1 MVFTVV
7 ASWGSEVWRR
17 EKRSLCAEGKS
28 SKKGGGAVMAVVE
41 RESGV
46 GCLLVGR
53 EDREFVFS

>member
-1 MVFTVV
+1 VV

-28 SKKGGGAVMAVVE
+28 SEKRGGAVTAVVE
-41 RESGV
+41 RESGA
-46 GCLLVGR
+46 GCLLVGK